1 MNQRSEMNID
11 VSLYV
16 AKAALATT
24 AVPLYFREHLWLW
37 QRTNLK
43 LIAIILGV
51 VCFHNMNMQLPFL
64 LFIAIIDIIAII

>member
-24 AVPLYFREHLWLW
+24 AVPF
-37 QRTNLK
+37 
-43 LIAIILGV
+43 ILESIYG
-51 VCFHNMNMQLPFL
+51 FDSEP
-64 LFIAIIDIIAII
+64 I